1 MEKTFSK
8 IEISVIKS
16 AAKNAAPYVAKK
28 QKLDAQIKEVEEK
41 VAEQIKKRVEEKVQ
55 KLEAEKAGYQA
66 IIDSLNASV
75 KQITGGYSTE
85 ELIDIKKEATGQM
98 DQKTGK
104 EIFKTVY
111 VLKYPETVVPPTTE
125 GAGSDYDKDAE
136 SFQQPEA
143 EGTQEHQGEEPE
155 GMAEP
160 ETEEM
165 PEEVMAEQAEVAE
178 MASDADPF
186 AGLDPF
192 NQQ

>member
-111 VLKYPETVVPPTTE
+111 VLKYPDTVIPPTTE
-125 GAGSDYDKDAE
+125 GMAGSDYDKDAE
-136 SFQQPEA
+136 TITEPECPTPEA
-143 EGTQEHQGEEPE
+143 EEPVEENPVELQQEAAEAAGEANE
-155 GMAEP
+155 
-160 ETEEM
+160 
-165 PEEVMAEQAEVAE
+165 
-178 MASDADPF
+178 
-186 AGLDPF
+186 DPF
-192 NQQ
+192 NSEDWQ

>member
-125 GAGSDYDKDAE
+125 EATE
-136 SFQQPEA
+136 PECPTP
-143 EGTQEHQGEEPE
+143 ENEEPVE
-155 GMAEP
+155 ENPVELQQEAAEAA
-160 ETEEM
+160 EE
-165 PEEVMAEQAEVAE
+165 
-178 MASDADPF
+178 ASE
-186 AGLDPF
+186 DPF
-192 NQQ
+192 NSEDWQ